1 MLNTRSLKYTFLSS
15 GFRTYSRYTFP
26 KCYIHGWLH
35 MDVAGASSTRQ
46 ERGCSRPPGAAERVG
61 SARIIVLPIMIRT
74 TSISSTKCVVL

>member
-35 MDVAGASSTRQ
+35 MDVILIAN
-46 ERGCSRPPGAAERVG
+46 
-61 SARIIVLPIMIRT
+61 
-74 TSISSTKCVVL
+74 